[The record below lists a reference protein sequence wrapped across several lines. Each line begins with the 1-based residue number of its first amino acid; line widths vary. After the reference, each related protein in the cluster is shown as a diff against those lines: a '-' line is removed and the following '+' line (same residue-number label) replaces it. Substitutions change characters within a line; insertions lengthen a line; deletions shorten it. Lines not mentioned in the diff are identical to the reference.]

1 MGLIVNTHDDR
12 LASAPASRWL
22 LFLGA
27 GASMAPP
34 SRLPNFSELF
44 AGILRSIGWQP
55 VDGRWC
61 RSGYPSFA
69 EPEIPAEVLFGT
81 LRRFGVAFADQVA
94 AALGRSEANA
104 VHDVAARVLA
114 CGGTVW
120 TTNVDLGV
128 EAASGEPPRRA
139 GRAVPSRSARRI
151 GPSVL
156 PPLSSARPASL
167 VKFHGTAEDPRTL
180 AFTDAELLA
189 PITNDAIRHL
199 VSITAGAIVVVFGY
213 RGADA
218 DLYRLLEETFA
229 AAKQILW
236 FEPYCD
242 VRREIERA
250 FPQSTITFVPPPRT
264 EDPEDPRQ
272 VTAKAF
278 LTLAADAG
286 VAPDPGLADEMLE
299 GDRPPLD
306 VRLPIPTPPAIVHA
320 RLVERFGEWQADESA
335 LRTARR
341 ADAAHL
347 RVRSLPA
354 HIRWAMNRSL
364 YGDGHIAELVE
375 GLADHRSVLNG
386 LRPRAARDY
395 LITGALALRLQQRN
409 WDRVEEFAR
418 WAVEHRGAPTDYYYL
433 AYGHRY
439 KLCID
444 EARRAADAAEAGLS
458 AAGDP
463 ERHAGAV
470 LDQGCSS
477 IYQGRFGDARRYA
490 FELRQRTGRYAIP
503 RWRAWGFWLDG
514 IALCYERNPDAARD
528 ALDSA
533 MRRFEQEGRPG
544 PIADVVT
551 GRVLADRVRLAI
563 GQEASPSV
571 DLSDAEELGGRY
583 FDDRALVLADVYLA
597 RNEHD
602 DAERLLRRVADNPS
616 CPVASAWADLGLAE
630 LDRLR
635 GNAGAS
641 DRFAELARLAAERGA
656 HWLGAQAA
664 IGLGLSGDAHA
675 IPAWTA
681 LPSEL
686 RNNSQYPPAGLG
698 EPRVLWMMT
707 T

>member
-1 MGLIVNTHDDR
+1 MT
-12 LASAPASRWL
+12 PTSRWL

-44 AGILRSIGWQP
+44 AGVLRSIGWRS
-55 VDGRWC
+55 VGGRWC
-61 RSGYPSFA
+61 RPGYPSFA

-81 LRRFGVAFADQVA
+81 LRRFGVAFADAVA
-94 AALGRSEANA
+94 AALGGSEANA

-114 CGGTVW
+114 CGGAVW
-120 TTNVDLGV
+120 TTNIDLGV
-128 EAASGEPPRRA
+128 EAACREPPRRA
-139 GRAVPSRSARRI
+139 GRTVPSRRTERVDA
-151 GPSVL
+151 GVL
-156 PPLSSARPASL
+156 APLSSAGAGTL

-189 PITNDAIRHL
+189 PLADDAIRHL
-199 VSITAGAIVVVFGY
+199 VGIAAGATVVVFGY

-218 DLYRLLEETFA
+218 DLYRLLEEAFA

-236 FEPYCD
+236 FEPYCN
-242 VRREIERA
+242 VRREIEGA
-250 FPQSTITFVPPPRT
+250 FPRSTITFIPPRPG
-264 EDPEDPRQ
+264 EDGEEEPQRA
-272 VTAKAF
+272 TAKAF
-278 LTLAADAG
+278 FTLATDAA
-286 VAPDPGLADEMLE
+286 VAPDPVLAEEMLE
-299 GDRPPLD
+299 RDRLPLD
-306 VRLPIPTPPAIVHA
+306 VRLSIPAPPAIVHA
-320 RLVERFGEWQADESA
+320 RLVERFGEWRADKPA

-341 ADAAHL
+341 SDAAHL

-354 HIRWAMNRSL
+354 HIRWTRSRSL
-364 YGDGHIAELVE
+364 YGDGCVAEVVE
-375 GLADHRSVLNG
+375 WLAKHRCVLDG
-386 LRPRAARDY
+386 LRPPAARDY
-395 LITGALALRLQQRN
+395 AITGASALRLQQRN

-433 AYGHRY
+433 AYGNRY
-439 KLCID
+439 ALRID

-458 AAGDP
+458 ASGDP

-470 LDQGCSS
+470 LEQGCAS

-514 IALCYERNPDAARD
+514 IALCYQCDPDAASD
-528 ALDSA
+528 AFVCA

-544 PIADVVT
+544 PIADVHT
-551 GRVLADRVRLAI
+551 GRVLADRVRLAV
-563 GQEASPSV
+563 GREASPST

-597 RNEHD
+597 RDEAGE
-602 DAERLLRRVADNPS
+602 AERLLRRVADKPS
-616 CPVASAWADLGLAE
+616 CPVASVWADLGLAE
-630 LDRLR
+630 VGRLR
-635 GNAGAS
+635 DDARAG
-641 DRFAELARLAAERGA
+641 DCFAELARFAAERGA

-664 IGLGLSGDAHA
+664 IGLGLSGDARA
-675 IPAWTA
+675 AQIWTA
-681 LPSEL
+681 LPAEL
-686 RNNSQYPPAGLG
+686 CYDSQDSPAGLG
-698 EPRVLWMMT
+698 QPRVLWMMT

>member
-1 MGLIVNTHDDR
+1 MGLIVTTHDDR
-12 LASAPASRWL
+12 LAPAPASRWL

-44 AGILRSIGWQP
+44 AGILKGIGWRP

-61 RSGYPSFA
+61 RPGYPSFA

-81 LRRFGVAFADQVA
+81 LRRFGVAFADEVA
-94 AALGRSEANA
+94 AALGSATANA
-104 VHDVAARVLA
+104 VHDVAARVLQ
-114 CGGTVW
+114 CGGSVW

-128 EAASGEPPRRA
+128 EAACGEMPQRA
-139 GRAVPSRSARRI
+139 GRVVSSRRTRRVPGLFA
-151 GPSVL
+151 
-156 PPLSSARPASL
+156 PLSSAKPASL
-167 VKFHGTAEDPRTL
+167 VKFHGTAEDPHTL

-189 PITNDAIRHL
+189 PLADEVIRHL
-199 VSITAGAIVVVFGY
+199 ASVAAGATVVIFGY

-218 DLYRLLEETFA
+218 DLYRLLEEIFA

-236 FEPYCD
+236 FDPHCD
-242 VRREIERA
+242 VRLEIKRA
-250 FPQSTITFVPPPRT
+250 FPRSRITFVPPQPG
-264 EDPEDPRQ
+264 EGGADPRRA
-272 VTAKAF
+272 TAKAF
-278 LTLAADAG
+278 LAFAADAG
-286 VAPDPGLADEMLE
+286 VPPDPGLAKEMLE
-299 GDRPPLD
+299 RDRPPLD
-306 VRLPIPTPPAIVHA
+306 VRLSIPTPPAIVHA
-320 RLVERFGEWQADESA
+320 RLVERFGEWRADESA

-341 ADAAHL
+341 SDAVHL
-347 RVRSLPA
+347 RIGSLPA
-354 HIRWAMNRSL
+354 HTRWALNQSL
-364 YGDGHIAELVE
+364 YGGGYVAELVE
-375 GLADHRSVLNG
+375 GLANHRDVLDSV
-386 LRPRAARDY
+386 RPRAARDY
-395 LITGALALRLQQRN
+395 VITGALALRLQQRE

-439 KLCID
+439 ELRIE
-444 EARRAADAAEAGLS
+444 EARQAADAAEAGLS

-470 LDQGCSS
+470 LEQGCCS

-503 RWRAWGFWLDG
+503 RWRSWGFWLDG
-514 IALCYERNPDAARD
+514 IALCYQRDPDAARD

-551 GRVLADRVRLAI
+551 GRVLADRVGLAV
-563 GQEASPSV
+563 GQEASPNT

-597 RNEHD
+597 RNERD
-602 DAERLLRRVADNPS
+602 EAERLLHRVAANPS
-616 CPVASAWADLGLAE
+616 CPVAGAWADLGLAE
-630 LDRLR
+630 LKRLGGDAR
-635 GNAGAS
+635 AG
-641 DRFAELARLAAERGA
+641 DRFADIARLSAGRGA

-664 IGLGLSGDAHA
+664 IGLGMSGDVRATQ
-675 IPAWTA
+675 AWAA
-681 LPSEL
+681 LPPEL
-686 RNNSQYPPAGLG
+686 HNHNQDPPAGIG
-698 EPRVLWMMT
+698 QPRVLWMMT